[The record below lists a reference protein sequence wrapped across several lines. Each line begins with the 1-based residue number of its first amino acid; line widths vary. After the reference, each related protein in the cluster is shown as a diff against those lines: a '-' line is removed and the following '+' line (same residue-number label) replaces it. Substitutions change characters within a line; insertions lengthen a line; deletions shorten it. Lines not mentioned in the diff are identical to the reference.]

1 MLWLSGQQSRWRWEV
16 CCGNW
21 ERRNMRR
28 NSWFQVTQGNS
39 LFCCLIYISVII
51 NSPTCHL
58 KPKGFYFFHTPQNEM
73 LGRMFQLLF
82 YYIQQQSIAAT
93 EVKAIVHPKMKICLH
108 LLVLMFQKSCFL
120 DPNVLHNICSALQKK
135 VSHTGLERHEAKMM
149 TRVFIFGWTLP
160 LNVIFFRRDRNV
172 ISFRSHP
179 CSHPSSVFMLY
190 RGG

>member
-1 MLWLSGQQSRWRWEV
+1 MRPACHRWNIYLIRLPLDILLKYRRCFDSLASRVDEGER

-93 EVKAIVHPKMKICLH
+93 EVKAIVHPKMKI
-108 LLVLMFQKSCFL
+108 
-120 DPNVLHNICSALQKK
+120 
-135 VSHTGLERHEAKMM
+135 VS
-149 TRVFIFGWTLP
+149 
-160 LNVIFFRRDRNV
+160 
-172 ISFRSHP
+172 SFTRSHVSKILFLGP
-179 CSHPSSVFMLY
+179 QRSSQYM
-190 RGG
+190 